1 MFLKRHNNPI
11 IVTILGL
18 STTIGISVAGM
29 EQAISAPA
37 PALSQVK
44 VIGVISSNYPNWE
57 SIPQGNL
64 STQQDHGGP
73 QLCVQTQEVGYGRN
87 QIAQFNGNRLTE
99 RSSAPTLGAGR
110 VVTGWTRVWCYQGS
124 FTSGTFTFQATS
136 INFPWNTLST
146 RLYIR

>member
-18 STTIGISVAGM
+18 STIGISVAGM

-44 VIGVISSNYPNWE
+44 VIGVNRV
-57 SIPQGNL
+57 
-64 STQQDHGGP
+64 P
-73 QLCVQTQEVGYGRN
+73 QLCVQTQEVGYGTN

>member
-1 MFLKRHNNPI
+1 MFLKRHAVI
-11 IVTILGL
+11 GTTLAF
-18 STTIGISVAGM
+18 STIGMSVAGI

-37 PALSQVK
+37 PALSGVS

-64 STQQDHGGP
+64 STQKDHGGS
-73 QLCVQTQEVGYGRN
+73 QLCVQTQEVGYGTN
-87 QIAQFNGNRLTE
+87 QIAQFNGNRLIE
-99 RSSAPTLGAGR
+99 RSSAAILGAGR

>member
-18 STTIGISVAGM
+18 STIGISVAGM

-44 VIGVISSNYPNWE
+44 VIGVNRV
-57 SIPQGNL
+57 
-64 STQQDHGGP
+64 P
-73 QLCVQTQEVGYGRN
+73 QLCVQTQEVGYGTN

-136 INFPWNTLST
+136 INFPRNTLST

>member
-1 MFLKRHNNPI
+1 MFLKRHTLI
-11 IVTILGL
+11 GAILGL
-18 STTIGISVAGM
+18 STIGISVAGM
-29 EQAISAPA
+29 EHAISAPA

-44 VIGVISSNYPNWE
+44 VIGVISSKYPNWE

-73 QLCVQTQEVGYGRN
+73 QLCVQTQEVGYGTN
-87 QIAQFNGNRLTE
+87 QIAQFNGNRLTQ